1 MTATTETIVDLIRHG
16 EPVGGRRYRGNA
28 IDDPLTEKGW
38 SQMWNAVGEYNSW
51 QQIITSPLQRCQM
64 FARALGKRH
73 DINVTVEPR
82 FKEVGF
88 GVWEGLTHD
97 EIKVNRT
104 SEYHAFLKDPVN
116 HRPQGAEK
124 LDDFIQRVVSAFDET
139 IVRYHNQHC
148 LIVAHAGVI
157 RALVARTVHAAPT
170 GLYRIKISNGGIT
183 RLRHTEANEILEFLN
198 GKLTD

>member
-1 MTATTETIVDLIRHG
+1 
-16 EPVGGRRYRGNA
+16 
-28 IDDPLTEKGW
+28 
-38 SQMWNAVGEYNSW
+38 
-51 QQIITSPLQRCQM
+51 M

-124 LDDFIQRVVSAFDET
+124 LDDFIKRVVSAFDET

>member
-1 MTATTETIVDLIRHG
+1 MTETVVDLIRHG
-16 EPVGGRRYRGNA
+16 EPVGGRRYRGNT

-38 SQMWNAVGEYNSW
+38 SQMWHAVGEYNSW
-51 QQIITSPLQRCQM
+51 QQIITSPLQRCQA
-64 FARALGKRH
+64 FAHALGKRH
-73 DINVTVEPR
+73 DIAVTVEPR

-97 EIKVNRT
+97 EIKINKAP
-104 SEYHAFLKDPVN
+104 EYQAFLKDPLN

-124 LDDFIQRVVSAFDET
+124 LDDFIKRVVSAYDET
-139 IVRYHNQHC
+139 IRRYHDQHC

-157 RALVARTVHAAPT
+157 RALVAKTVHAAPT

-183 RLRHTEANEILEFLN
+183 RLRHTESNETLEFLN
-198 GKLTD
+198 GKLSDIK